1 MKDAFGRVER
11 VLVLGGGSAI
21 GVAIAEAL
29 VRQRGARE
37 VILAARRPDDLVDQT
52 AVLERAQAKVHTVAF
67 DLTEVEAHGD
77 FLAGVVKEHGDLDV
91 IVLAGG
97 VHGNQGL
104 AEDDPAHALHILD
117 TNFRGA
123 ASIALHVA
131 KHLRT
136 QGHGAL
142 VVLSSIAGVQPR
154 RVNFVYGSSKA
165 GLDAL
170 CRGLDDTLRPAGARC
185 LVVRPGFVRSPMTA
199 GMDEAPLAQ
208 DTGDVARATLAGL
221 DGHATV
227 VHTSSAISTVSR
239 IFQVLPRPLVRL
251 LPR

>member
-1 MKDAFGRVER
+1 MRDAFGRVER

-37 VILAARRPDDLVDQT
+37 VVLAARRPDDLGEQT
-52 AVLERAQAKVHTVAF
+52 ARLTAAGAAVHTTAF
-67 DLTEVEAHGD
+67 DLLEVEAHEKFVAEVVEAHGD
-77 FLAGVVKEHGDLDV
+77 LDV
-91 IVLAGG
+91 VVLAGG
-97 VHGNQGL
+97 VHGDQAR

-123 ASIALHVA
+123 ASIALHTA
-131 KHLRT
+131 KRLRS

-154 RVNFVYGSSKA
+154 RVNFVYGSAKA

-199 GMDEAPLAQ
+199 GMAEAPLAQ
-208 DTGDVARATLAGL
+208 DVEDVAEATLAGL
-221 DGHATV
+221 DGTATV
-227 VHTSSAISTVSR
+227 VHTSPAITTVSR